1 MSAQRPRVKL
11 GRCIKELERLY
22 GIQNGGDRK
31 SEPNYSELKK
41 SQSDLAAQMDISV
54 DTLNNYKKLTE
65 LIEAMVHS

>member
-22 GIQNGGDRK
+22 GIEKGNNQFSLPK
-31 SEPNYSELKK
+31 SSVS

-54 DTLNNYKKLTE
+54 DTLQNYKMLAE